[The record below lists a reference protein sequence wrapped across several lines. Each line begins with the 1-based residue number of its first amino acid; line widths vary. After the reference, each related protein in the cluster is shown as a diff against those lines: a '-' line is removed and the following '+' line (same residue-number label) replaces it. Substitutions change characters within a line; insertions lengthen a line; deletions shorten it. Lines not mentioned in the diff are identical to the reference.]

1 MKFHFPK
8 KGFFSKNKNG
18 LMAKFIMENYLNNFY
33 LDYLFEVTDCRDYAL
48 IFLID
53 SVTIHLT
60 TDKFNSN
67 TKKMRKFY
75 QKIFK

>member
-1 MKFHFPK
+1 M
-8 KGFFSKNKNG
+8 SKS
-18 LMAKFIMENYLNNFY
+18 IMENYLNNFY

-75 QKIFK
+75 QKIFKSKMRKTEKCEKNLKLKG